1 MDRSRS
7 RSAASIDGRLTA
19 VCAEPPFDGF
29 HQRNA
34 SCNESIG
41 DLGRSVNVGTAT
53 AALKRFA
60 RATIHQMNLPK
71 TKSPLPKL
79 MFTVHETAT
88 MLSISEKTVYRLI
101 QRGEL
106 KAPKAVR
113 TKRITA
119 ASIEVFAGLTH

>member
-1 MDRSRS
+1 MD
-7 RSAASIDGRLTA
+7 
-19 VCAEPPFDGF
+19 
-29 HQRNA
+29 
-34 SCNESIG
+34 
-41 DLGRSVNVGTAT
+41 VGTAT
-53 AALKRFA
+53 AAIKRLA
-60 RATIHQMNLPK
+60 RATNHRMNLPK

-119 ASIEVFAGLTH
+119 ASIEVFAGLTR

>member
-1 MDRSRS
+1 
-7 RSAASIDGRLTA
+7 
-19 VCAEPPFDGF
+19 
-29 HQRNA
+29 
-34 SCNESIG
+34 
-41 DLGRSVNVGTAT
+41 
-53 AALKRFA
+53 
-60 RATIHQMNLPK
+60 
-71 TKSPLPKL
+71 